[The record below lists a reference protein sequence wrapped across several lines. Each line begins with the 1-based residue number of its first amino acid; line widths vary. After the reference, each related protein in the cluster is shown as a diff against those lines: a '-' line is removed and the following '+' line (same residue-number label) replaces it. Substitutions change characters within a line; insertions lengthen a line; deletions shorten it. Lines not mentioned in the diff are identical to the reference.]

1 MQQFKLKLPRGA
13 PINMFQFEVLTASV
27 ELNGL
32 ESALQ
37 R

>member
-13 PINMFQFEVLTASV
+13 PINMFQLEVLTAGV

-32 ESALQ
+32 KSASQ